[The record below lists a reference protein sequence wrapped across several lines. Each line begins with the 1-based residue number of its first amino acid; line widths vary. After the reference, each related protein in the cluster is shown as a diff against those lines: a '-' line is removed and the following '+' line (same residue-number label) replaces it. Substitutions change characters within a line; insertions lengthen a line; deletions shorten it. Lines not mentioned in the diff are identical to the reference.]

1 MVISGRVRM
10 GDVVYGSA
18 VRGPAHGGS
27 GPAIA
32 RCAVPVRRSDPDPP
46 AEESMEPRDG
56 HQKGAQQ
63 HAEGQHGEKT
73 HSRFLEQIH
82 EPMRRDEEQP
92 EDDDAGASGGDDRQR
107 R

>member
-1 MVISGRVRM
+1 
-10 GDVVYGSA
+10 
-18 VRGPAHGGS
+18 
-27 GPAIA
+27 
-32 RCAVPVRRSDPDPP
+32 
-46 AEESMEPRDG
+46 MEPRDG